1 LIVIEEALQG
11 EERVIRKQELRQPL
25 FYEVQEISQPP
36 AGNFYLRLS
45 AAVKDWE
52 ALALPFAAAFSA
64 EVGRPTDPVVY
75 LKIFLIGYL
84 ENITYDTDLAER
96 IADSLAIRQFLGY
109 ALTELPPDHSSI
121 SRNRALIGQHCCVE
135 QVLERVVGLCIEQGL
150 VEGKEAAV
158 DSTLMPANASLS
170 SLRSLKTG
178 KGVREHLAEVRER
191 NKTTER
197 PEKATISNQEFRS
210 GTDPD
215 ARISKKPGT
224 PRGMYYKVT
233 HVTDGKQGIIL
244 AAGCELADVGDMQA
258 AEPVLEES
266 QRTLQQHDLS
276 LGTVVA
282 DAGYDGVDFQAAVEQ
297 LGARPLTNYKQ
308 DSAQKAEGFKKADFQ
323 HDAESDCYRCPAGQ
337 RLRYHHAS
345 RRDGRIYQREQ
356 ADCEGCRHRAGCI
369 GSAGA
374 RRIARGVH
382 EASRERN
389 IARCHTEE
397 GRQALRR
404 RRHIVEPPFG
414 HMKAYGGLG
423 RINCR
428 GRTKAKVKVVL
439 AAVAWNLIKL
449 VAALARS
456 AEVGLARLSDSAAS
470 ACVPSCWL
478 ARATQALWASFCQI
492 PRPAHLHLPSPTRE
506 CHNLLKVVVLR

>member
-11 EERVIRKQELRQPL
+11 EERVIRKQELKQPL
-25 FYEVQEISQPP
+25 FYDAQQISPP
-36 AGNFYLRLS
+36 AAGNFHLRLDE
-45 AAVKDWE
+45 AVKDWE
-52 ALALPFAAAFSA
+52 ALAQPYGAAFSA
-64 EVGRPTDPVVY
+64 EAGQPTDPVVY

-135 QVLERVVGLCIEQGL
+135 QVLERVVALCIEQGL

-158 DSTLMPANASLS
+158 DSTLIPANASLS
-170 SLRSLKTG
+170 SLRSIKTG

-191 NKTTER
+191 NKTAER
-197 PEKATISNQEFRS
+197 PEKATISNEEFRS

-224 PRGMYYKVT
+224 PRGMYYKVS
-233 HVTDGKQGIIL
+233 HVTDGANGIIL
-244 AAGCELADVGDMQA
+244 AAGCERADVGDTEA
-258 AEPVLEES
+258 AKPVLQQS
-266 QRTLQQHDLS
+266 QRTLAQHDLS

-282 DAGYDGVDFQAAVEQ
+282 DAGYDGADFQAAVEEM
-297 LGARPLTNYKQ
+297 GTTPLTNYKQ
-308 DSAQKAEGFKKADFQ
+308 DTTDKAEGFKKADFQ
-323 HDAESDCYRCPAGQ
+323 YDAECDCYRCPAGK

-356 ADCEGCRHRAGCI
+356 ADCEGCPHRAGCI

-404 RRHIVEPPFG
+404 RRHIVEPPFR
-414 HMKAYGGLG
+414 HMKTYGGLG

-428 GRTKAKVKVVL
+428 GRTKVKVKVLL

-449 VAALARS
+449 VGALARS
-456 AEVGLARLSDSAAS
+456 AEPGLARLSDFAAS
-470 ACVPSCWL
+470 ACVLSCWL
-478 ARATQALWASFCQI
+478 ARATQALRAFLCQI
-492 PRPAHLHLPSPTRE
+492 PHPFPSRLTSPAYQ
-506 CHNLLKVVVLR
+506 CHNLLKVAVLR